1 MAFLTILTIFFAEI
15 FFAITDFAGMLY
27 WNSRNQASFLQR
39 MMMPIPVLQL
49 QTPPCA
55 ATKKN
60 RIVYSVM
67 VQACLCFTLIILF
80 FFTCSRHFYSYP
92 FSASN
97 LKFEKLDNL
106 KLDLNQSAYGE
117 LAQVPGIGKS
127 IALEIVKY
135 RKAFGGFNSVDEI
148 EKIKGVGKKTAEK
161 IRRHLVV
168 AGATPIT
175 EFAAPKIWIPPNS
188 VAGKSIPI
196 EKVNLVSEKIDPN
209 LATFEELK
217 KLPGIGDTLAKR
229 IVDKRQFMLFH
240 DENDLQKVSGI
251 GKKTASKI
259 APFLKFPLISQ

>member
-1 MAFLTILTIFFAEI
+1 
-15 FFAITDFAGMLY
+15 
-27 WNSRNQASFLQR
+27 
-39 MMMPIPVLQL
+39 MMPNPVMQL
-49 QTPPCA
+49 ETPLSI

-60 RIVYSVM
+60 GIVYSVM

-80 FFTCSRHFYSYP
+80 LFTCSRHFYSSS

-97 LKFEKLDNL
+97 PKSEKLDSL
-106 KLDLNQSAYGE
+106 KLDLNQSDYGE
-117 LAQVPGIGKS
+117 LAQIPGIGKS
-127 IALEIVKY
+127 IALEIVNY
-135 RKAFGGFNSVDEI
+135 RKAFGGFNSLDEI

-175 EFAAPKIWIPPNS
+175 EFSAPRIWIPPNS

-196 EKVNLVSEKIDPN
+196 GKINLVSEKIDPN

-229 IVDKRQFMLFH
+229 IVDKRQDMLFY

>member
-1 MAFLTILTIFFAEI
+1 
-15 FFAITDFAGMLY
+15 
-27 WNSRNQASFLQR
+27 
-39 MMMPIPVLQL
+39 MMPIPALKL
-49 QTPPCA
+49 ETPPFI

-67 VQACLCFTLIILF
+67 VQACLFFTLIILF
-80 FFTCSRHFYSYP
+80 FFTCSRSFYSSA
-92 FSASN
+92 FSVSN
-97 LKFEKLDNL
+97 PNSEKLDNL

-117 LAQVPGIGKS
+117 LAQIPGIGKS
-127 IALEIVKY
+127 IALEIVNY
-135 RKAFGGFNSVDEI
+135 RKAFGGFNSLDEI

-168 AGATPIT
+168 VGATPIT
-175 EFAAPKIWIPPNS
+175 EFAAPRVWIPPDS
-188 VAGKSIPI
+188 LAKKSIPI
-196 EKVNLVSEKIDPN
+196 GKVKLVSEKIDPN

-217 KLPGIGDTLAKR
+217 KLPGIGDMLAKR
-229 IVDKRQFMLFH
+229 IVDKRQDMMFL

>member
-1 MAFLTILTIFFAEI
+1 
-15 FFAITDFAGMLY
+15 MLY

-39 MMMPIPVLQL
+39 IMMPIPVLQL
-49 QTPPCA
+49 ETPPLN

-67 VQACLCFTLIILF
+67 VQACLCFTLVILF

-92 FSASN
+92 FSESN
-97 LKFEKLDNL
+97 PKSEKLDNL

-127 IALEIVKY
+127 IALEIVNY

-161 IRRHLVV
+161 IRHHLVV

-175 EFAAPKIWIPPNS
+175 EFDSPRIWIPPNS
-188 VAGKSIPI
+188 VTGKSISI
-196 EKVNLVSEKIDPN
+196 RKVNLVSEKIDPN

-229 IVDKRQFMLFH
+229 IVDKRQDMLFR

>member
-1 MAFLTILTIFFAEI
+1 
-15 FFAITDFAGMLY
+15 
-27 WNSRNQASFLQR
+27 
-39 MMMPIPVLQL
+39 MMPIPMLQIEAL
-49 QTPPCA
+49 PFT

-92 FSASN
+92 FSVSN
-97 LKFEKLDNL
+97 PESEKLDNL

-117 LAQVPGIGKS
+117 LAQIPGIGKS
-127 IALEIVKY
+127 IALEIVNY
-135 RKAFGGFNSVDEI
+135 RKAFGGFKSLDEI
-148 EKIKGVGKKTAEK
+148 EKLKGVGKKTAEK

-175 EFAAPKIWIPPNS
+175 ELAAHRIWIPPNS
-188 VAGKSIPI
+188 VAGKSLSIG
-196 EKVNLVSEKIDPN
+196 KVNLVSEKIDPN

-229 IVDKRQFMLFH
+229 IVDKRQDMLFR
-240 DENDLQKVSGI
+240 DEND
-251 GKKTASKI
+251 
-259 APFLKFPLISQ
+259 

>member
-1 MAFLTILTIFFAEI
+1 
-15 FFAITDFAGMLY
+15 
-27 WNSRNQASFLQR
+27 
-39 MMMPIPVLQL
+39 MMPIPALQL
-49 QTPPCA
+49 ETPPFT

-80 FFTCSRHFYSYP
+80 FFTCSRYFYSAS

-97 LKFEKLDNL
+97 PKSEKLDNL

-117 LAQVPGIGKS
+117 LAQIPGIGKS
-127 IALEIVKY
+127 IALEIVNY
-135 RKAFGGFNSVDEI
+135 RKAFGGFNCLDEI
-148 EKIKGVGKKTAEK
+148 EKLKGVGKKTAEK

-168 AGATPIT
+168 AGATSIAELPV
-175 EFAAPKIWIPPNS
+175 PRIWIPSTS
-188 VAGKSIPI
+188 VAGKSFSIG
-196 EKVNLVSEKIDPN
+196 KVNLVSEKIDPN

-217 KLPGIGDTLAKR
+217 KLPGIGDMLAKR
-229 IVDKRQFMLFH
+229 IVDKRQDMQFR
-240 DENDLQKVSGI
+240 DENDMQKVSGI